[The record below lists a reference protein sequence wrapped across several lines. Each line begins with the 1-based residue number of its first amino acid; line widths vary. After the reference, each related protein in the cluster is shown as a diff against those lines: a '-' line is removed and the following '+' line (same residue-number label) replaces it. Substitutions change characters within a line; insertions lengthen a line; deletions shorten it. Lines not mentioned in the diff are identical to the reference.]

1 MLGNKEEKM
10 LIILMGVVAFIV
22 LLVIAWKYLM

>member
-10 LIILMGVVAFIV
+10 LIILMGVVAIIV
-22 LLVIAWKYLM
+22 LLAIAWKYLM